1 MPDLFEKPYAHLVG
15 EVDGIL
21 SYMIRDMML
30 PHAYDWDHV
39 RVVMERL
46 RSALEGAED
55 VYLEQS
61 EK

>member
-1 MPDLFEKPYAHLVG
+1 MPDLFEKPYAYLVG
-15 EVDGIL
+15 EVDGVL
-21 SYMIRDMML
+21 SYMIHDMML

-39 RVVMERL
+39 RAVMERL

-55 VYLEQS
+55 IYIEQS